1 MRLTT
6 EAKYDNFVI
15 TDGDVRVRPD
25 YLRTMMSP
33 FRDPK
38 VGAATCLY
46 VSTEETNLVQE
57 LQSIGM
63 ISDFFAPVMVA
74 WQLDD
79 LKVTFGQS
87 IITTREAVKAYGGY
101 QMIEDRPADD
111 VYAGRL
117 VAEKGYEVKLLP
129 YVVQSV
135 ADFKTMS
142 DLLHKRTR
150 WMTVQRLMRPWGHV
164 GLIFTFGLPWA
175 LMAIATHPTV
185 RVAAIYLGGYALCR
199 VAITWMIGHGLKQ
212 KDLWK
217 KMPLIPLWDAM
228 AFLMWLMSFRRRT
241 IRWRGVDYFLREG
254 RLDGTAGCARG
265 REERL
270 SLKIAVAG
278 AGIYGTNIAIRL
290 AEQGHNVRL
299 FDPLGILRA
308 ASVINQFRIHS
319 GYHYPRSPETISE
332 TLEARGEFTEAF
344 APAIV
349 RKSQHYYAIPKEGSQ
364 TPPDLFEKVMA
375 QFDVPLV
382 CTPCPPGVDGFQ
394 FQYDRCYE
402 VDEQIY
408 DPDILREIVTAR
420 VQSLGIPF
428 LERRLFPAEH
438 ARPNMISV
446 VYATL
451 RGLGPSRGLFQNC
464 EVSGGR
470 ENSDRAAAAIVG
482 NIAGGGGRAVHGI
495 RSLRKFATIAIRLG
509 EKYKSLDDDRSA
521 GAGAGTL
528 RQFIERAGLRADYVQ
543 PVRRDACGFSAG
555 RAGVEGSEVSGIAV
569 HDSRGGK

>member
-1 MRLTT
+1 VQRWTLPPAGGRNSTFDSTFDSGAETLTVGYAVLGVAAIPFIYYLLALYSTAHFFHVAKKESKPNTDFLPPVSCLKPIKGLDEDAYENYASFCRQDYPQYEIVFCVDRDDPALPLLEKLILDFPERDIRLLFGSGRNAINDKVGRLVRLTT

-15 TDGDVRVRPD
+15 TDGDVRVKPD
-25 YLRTMMSP
+25 YLRAMMSP
-33 FRDPK
+33 FRNPR

-101 QMIEDRPADD
+101 QVIEDRPADD

-117 VAEKGYEVKLLP
+117 VAEKGYDVELLP

-175 LMAIATHPTV
+175 LVAIATHPTAK
-185 RVAAIYLGGYALCR
+185 VAAIYLGGYAICR

-254 RLDGTAGCARG
+254 RL
-265 REERL
+265 
-270 SLKIAVAG
+270 V
-278 AGIYGTNIAIRL
+278 
-290 AEQGHNVRL
+290 
-299 FDPLGILRA
+299 
-308 ASVINQFRIHS
+308 
-319 GYHYPRSPETISE
+319 
-332 TLEARGEFTEAF
+332 EAKA
-344 APAIV
+344 APA
-349 RKSQHYYAIPKEGSQ
+349 
-364 TPPDLFEKVMA
+364 
-375 QFDVPLV
+375 
-382 CTPCPPGVDGFQ
+382 
-394 FQYDRCYE
+394 
-402 VDEQIY
+402 
-408 DPDILREIVTAR
+408 
-420 VQSLGIPF
+420 
-428 LERRLFPAEH
+428 
-438 ARPNMISV
+438 
-446 VYATL
+446 
-451 RGLGPSRGLFQNC
+451 
-464 EVSGGR
+464 SG
-470 ENSDRAAAAIVG
+470 
-482 NIAGGGGRAVHGI
+482 
-495 RSLRKFATIAIRLG
+495 KT
-509 EKYKSLDDDRSA
+509 
-521 GAGAGTL
+521 
-528 RQFIERAGLRADYVQ
+528 
-543 PVRRDACGFSAG
+543 
-555 RAGVEGSEVSGIAV
+555 
-569 HDSRGGK
+569 